1 MASTG
6 ARAYAEGWG
15 VQWTDPLWLVRGPLE
30 ADKIFVFKT
39 LIFNQ
44 YICWALH
51 QIMCCLVCLFLCS
64 GSQVYEFTVRICSV
78 AIAVLQISISVST
91 QVHQLCKPNKILM

>member
-1 MASTG
+1 MQKGGESSGQT
-6 ARAYAEGWG
+6 
-15 VQWTDPLWLVRGPLE
+15 PLWVVRGPLE

-64 GSQVYEFTVRICSV
+64 DSQVYEFTVRICSV
-78 AIAVLQISISVST
+78 AIADQ
-91 QVHQLCKPNKILM
+91 HLCIYTSG